1 MRIGIL
7 TFHRSINYGA
17 FMQSYALSNELQ
29 MRYPQHIVE
38 IIDFEYLK
46 KYKHYK
52 SSNYSFPFGI
62 EYLIKYNRFQ
72 QDLRRL
78 PLSEKTFITDD
89 TTALCE
95 YIKKKYDVVIV
106 GSDAVWTYQGKMPVD
121 NPYWLFGDK
130 LKSVIKI
137 SYAASAFSTKFDS
150 IPQEERDI
158 IKDRL
163 SSFYYIGVRDSAT
176 KKFVDSLV
184 LDKET
189 YINHDPTFFLNPADN
204 VRMAKKTLRK
214 NFIFNNKKCISF
226 MTREQK
232 GMNELRMELH
242 KSYNL
247 LHFFRRDRQRAD
259 LFDFRIRFMNNV
271 SPFEWYNLYGQMSLN
286 FTNFF
291 HGACLGIINH
301 VPTIVIDDFKQDYTS
316 KYAQLMM
323 DLGLDNRLF
332 YKKDLD
338 VEKLLDCT
346 RYCLAHREEEVNRIS
361 KAIDIERRKSQ
372 SFFEAVDRILK

>member
-17 FMQSYALSNELQ
+17 FMQSYALSKELQ
-29 MRYPQHIVE
+29 KRYPQHVVE

-46 KYKHYK
+46 KHKGYR
-52 SSNYSFPFGI
+52 SAIYSFPYGI
-62 EYLIKYNRFQ
+62 EYYIKYNRFQ
-72 QDLRRL
+72 QDLKRL
-78 PLSEKTFITDD
+78 PLSKKSFITDD

-95 YIKKKYDVVIV
+95 FIDKNYDVVIV

-130 LKSVIKI
+130 LKSLTKI

-176 KKFVDSLV
+176 KKFVESLG
-184 LDKET
+184 LDQEIH
-189 YINHDPTFFLNPADN
+189 INHDPTFFLNPADN
-204 VRMAKKTLRK
+204 EQLAKKTLRK
-214 NFIFNNKKCISF
+214 NFVLNNKKCISF
-226 MTREQK
+226 MTRDQK
-232 GMNELRMELH
+232 GMNELREELH
-242 KSYNL
+242 KKYNL
-247 LHFFRRDRQRAD
+247 LHFYRRDRYGAD
-259 LFDFRIRFMNNV
+259 LRDFRCRYMNNV
-271 SPFEWYNLYGQMSLN
+271 SPFEWYNLYGFMTLN

-291 HGACLGIINH
+291 HGACLGIINL
-301 VPTIVIDDFKQDYTS
+301 VPTIVVDDFKQSYIS
-316 KYAQLMM
+316 KYAQLMI
-323 DLGLDNRLF
+323 DLGLSDRLF

-338 VEKLLDCT
+338 VEKLLECT
-346 RYCLAHREEEVNRIS
+346 RYCLTHREEEICRLT
-361 KAIDIERRKSQ
+361 KAIELERRKSQ
-372 SFFEAVDRILK
+372 SFFEAVDRVLK